1 MNSERIAT
9 INNFLAWKIPRHFGA
24 RSFNLFRSAKRGFM
38 NFKTMSDK
46 AILAELGER
55 VNRQRL
61 NRNIT
66 QTDLA
71 GWAGVARIVVQRLEG
86 GRGCT
91 LENLI
96 RILRALDFLD
106 QLDTFLP
113 EPGLSP
119 LQLAKFKGRERLR
132 AVGRRQKLTA
142 KKG

>member
-1 MNSERIAT
+1 MGQTGLRLNPA
-9 INNFLAWKIPRHFGA
+9 G
-24 RSFNLFRSAKRGFM
+24 SAEEVIM
-38 NFKTMSDK
+38 NFRTMSDNS
-46 AILAELGER
+46 ILAELGER

-71 GWAGVARIVVQRLEG
+71 GQAGVARIVVQRLEG

-96 RILRALDFLD
+96 RLLRTLGLLD
-106 QLDTFLP
+106 QLDAFLP

-119 LQLAKFKGRERLR
+119 LQLAKFRGRERLR
-132 AVGRRQKLTA
+132 AVGRRQSLA
-142 KKG
+142 SKKG

>member
-1 MNSERIAT
+1 MDFRI
-9 INNFLAWKIPRHFGA
+9 
-24 RSFNLFRSAKRGFM
+24 
-38 NFKTMSDK
+38 MSDK
-46 AILAELGER
+46 AILIELGER
-55 VNRQRL
+55 VSRQRL

-71 GWAGVARIVVQRLEG
+71 LQAGVARIVVQRLEG

-96 RILRALDFLD
+96 RILRVLELLDELD
-106 QLDTFLP
+106 AFLP

-119 LQLAKFKGRERLR
+119 LQLAKFRGRERLR
-132 AVGRRQKLTA
+132 AVGRRQNLEV